1 MEQTWNRRG
10 TRGTPRE
17 WAGTPEQVFVGVD
30 PGLHAGGLALV
41 LGDGS
46 AVQLTWWRSLS
57 RGFEFLTWNG
67 CGLDV
72 ERHDTLARGVYLSL
86 PRVKAT
92 SAAVEAVRRHRGRSA
107 PLTLAT
113 AAGTL
118 VGLLEAQGARVLR
131 PGPSEWRSVY
141 FGKPIALERERAKRL
156 ALDWMHGREHPGT
169 RGEVLQPHGL
179 ELGLGT
185 VDVPDHAAEALGLA
199 VWAAGMAARWTV
211 PVSAEADTEE
221 RANGRKRS
229 IKGHEAKPT
238 GGSVPKSRISET
250 DDKVPSE
257 VVAGGCNRPKVPLVP
272 VASDCINGPGPPLSR
287 FARAPGVL
295 LGPVNGQQT
304 TNEGDE

>member
-1 MEQTWNRRG
+1 M
-10 TRGTPRE
+10 
-17 WAGTPEQVFVGVD
+17 FVGVD

-57 RGFEFLTWNG
+57 RGFEFTTWNG
-67 CGLDV
+67 SSLDV
-72 ERHDTLARGVYLSL
+72 ERHDTLSRGAYLLL

-156 ALDWMHGREHPGT
+156 ALDWMHGRQHPGT

-179 ELGLGT
+179 ELGLGS

-199 VWAAGMAARWTV
+199 VWSAGMAKRWTV
-211 PVSAEADTEE
+211 PVSAEADMAE
-221 RANGRKRS
+221 RPNGRKRRVNRQEG
-229 IKGHEAKPT
+229 KLT
-238 GGSVPKSRISET
+238 GGSVPKSRISAT
-250 DDKVPSE
+250 DDKAPFE
-257 VVAGGCNRPKVPLVP
+257 GVATGCNRPKSTVLP
-272 VASDCINGPGPPLSR
+272 VASGCINGPGPPLSR
-287 FARAPGVL
+287 FARAPGGL
-295 LGPVNGQQT
+295 LGPVKGQQT